1 MAEVKLEIIIILKN
15 NDMIETNNNKKMIE
29 ACPNDDLKL
38 HYRATWQWASHILV
52 LRQENYPTAL
62 QSLSA

>member
-15 NDMIETNNNKKMIE
+15 NDMIETNNNKKMIG

-38 HYRATWQWASHILV
+38 HYRAT
-52 LRQENYPTAL
+52 
-62 QSLSA
+62 